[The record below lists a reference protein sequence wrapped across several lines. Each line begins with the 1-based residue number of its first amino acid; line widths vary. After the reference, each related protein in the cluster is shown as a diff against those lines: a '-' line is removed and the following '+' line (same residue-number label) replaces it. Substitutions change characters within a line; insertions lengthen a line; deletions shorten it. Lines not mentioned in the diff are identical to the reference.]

1 MFDDK
6 MTRDKHLV
14 LPLKNEE
21 KKSGIAERYHRKKQG
36 NKGIIPITKKTH
48 RDRKH
53 TDKKKKKVK

>member
-1 MFDDK
+1 
-6 MTRDKHLV
+6 MTRDKQLV

-53 TDKKKKKVK
+53 TDKKKKK

>member
-21 KKSGIAERYHRKKQG
+21 KKSGIAEKYHRKKQ
-36 NKGIIPITKKTH
+36 NKET
-48 RDRKH
+48 RE
-53 TDKKKKKVK
+53 